1 MNWIGASRSIHQEG
15 LSSSRSLFIIY
26 NSSKPLNSLKSSS
39 LIILHS
45 SFIIFHSSFIILHSS
60 FIILHS
66 SFLHFATFK
75 LFSLFNRSFTYLSL
89 YWQYSDVSW
98 HYVKYTPSIGV
109 YFCKIIWQVAGARA
123 VSVSVGAKMV
133 VDNLVDCWFLLNINW
148 LLSLSISLFK
158 RWLIQM

>member
-1 MNWIGASRSIHQEG
+1 MYGPKTAFQLVFCKLELELLLVAMG
-15 LSSSRSLFIIY
+15 IY
-26 NSSKPLNSLKSSS
+26 HIERWFNLVRYQVPHCYLCLKSRTNMEK
-39 LIILHS
+39 LYFEQFIANCYL
-45 SFIIFHSSFIILHSS
+45 SFN
-60 FIILHS
+60 
-66 SFLHFATFK
+66 K
-75 LFSLFNRSFTYLSL
+75 KRPCRSFTYLSL
-89 YWQYSDVSW
+89 YQQYSDVSW

-133 VDNLVDCWFLLNINW
+133 IDNLVDCWFLLNINW